1 MEEVN
6 IKDTLSFFKYILLDF
21 LSQAF
26 HYPYK
31 LKDIK
36 DLQNR
41 ARQVEEIVRYL
52 CDEKL
57 FEKFERFKNFI
68 DSIND
73 INKLTEIEIQ
83 FVELDKPYNVNLS
96 LYESINRFGYYD
108 LVTVNEIRG
117 LYNAVGIDPQEEP
130 DLLSTELGFLAFL
143 YFAKATGNDTSSVIS
158 TFLNK
163 HVNKWVPRL
172 AEGLAKSNYQYFSIL
187 GELLRETLRCI
198 GNEG

>member
-1 MEEVN
+1 M
-6 IKDTLSFFKYILLDF
+6 
-21 LSQAF
+21 
-26 HYPYK
+26 
-31 LKDIK
+31 
-36 DLQNR
+36 
-41 ARQVEEIVRYL
+41 
-52 CDEKL
+52 
-57 FEKFERFKNFI
+57 
-68 DSIND
+68 
-73 INKLTEIEIQ
+73 
-83 FVELDKPYNVNLS
+83 
-96 LYESINRFGYYD
+96 
-108 LVTVNEIRG
+108 
-117 LYNAVGIDPQEEP
+117 GIDPQEEP